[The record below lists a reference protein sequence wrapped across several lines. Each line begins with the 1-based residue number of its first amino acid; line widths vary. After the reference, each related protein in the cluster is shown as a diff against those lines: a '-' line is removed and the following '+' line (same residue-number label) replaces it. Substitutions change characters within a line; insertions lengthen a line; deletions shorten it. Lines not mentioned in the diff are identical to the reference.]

1 LKNLIKY
8 LFKSFNLIVIF
19 YMQLQLKYL
28 RKQQDTP
35 YFYIMGTGKEYP
47 KYLMF
52 TDDIAIRN
60 KLHAIE

>member
-1 LKNLIKY
+1 MKDKMYNIINK
-8 LFKSFNLIVIF
+8 VVCF
-19 YMQLQLKYL
+19 YMQLQLKDM

-35 YFYIMGTGKEYP
+35 YLYIMGTGKDYP

-52 TDDIAIRN
+52 TDDVSIRN